1 MIGNMHNE
9 LNICSKY
16 ALYPMQGTPA
26 GNDPP
31 GSWFRYRWVWYH
43 FLKIGPTLGNII
55 YDGNMKC
62 F

>member
-9 LNICSKY
+9 LNICSKC
-16 ALYPMQGTPA
+16 ALCPMQGTPA

-43 FLKIGPTLGNII
+43 FFKDWPYTWEFNL
-55 YDGNMKC
+55 
-62 F
+62 